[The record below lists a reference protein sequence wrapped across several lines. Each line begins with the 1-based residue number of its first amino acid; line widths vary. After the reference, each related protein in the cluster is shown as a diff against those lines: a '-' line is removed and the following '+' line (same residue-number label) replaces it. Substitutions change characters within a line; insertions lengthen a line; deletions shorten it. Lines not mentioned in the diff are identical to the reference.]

1 MQIQI
6 EIKGLD
12 KVAAQLREL
21 TGAQMQQTASKA
33 INDIAFK
40 VRKGYQDEMR
50 KVFDRPTPYVVSSVR
65 VKQATPSSLEAS
77 IGPEY
82 FGGKGVDPSKVL
94 AAEVVGGN
102 RRAKRSEVALRRA
115 GLLPAGYMTAIP
127 ATPFPGSADA
137 YGGIKGSF
145 ILQLL
150 TYFQAMGE
158 QGYRANMTDKR
169 RAKLANKGKTAS
181 GYATI
186 NGVQYFASMG
196 KLRGQH
202 LAPGIW
208 AKSGI
213 HGSDVKPVLMFIRDP
228 RYQVRLNVEQIAER
242 ANIQAE
248 FEKRLR
254 YQIRKAAGV

>member
-1 MQIQI
+1 MQIKI
-6 EIKGLD
+6 EVKGID
-12 KVAAQLREL
+12 KVSEQLRQL
-21 TGAQMQQTASKA
+21 TGPQMQQAAAKA

-40 VRKGYQDEMR
+40 LRKSYQDEIR
-50 KVFDRPTPYVVSSVR
+50 KVFDKPTPYIVNSIR
-65 VKQATPSSLEAS
+65 VKQAAPDRLAAT

-82 FGGKGVDPSKVL
+82 SGGKGVDPAKVL
-94 AAEVVGGN
+94 AAQVTGGN
-102 RRAKRSEVALRRA
+102 RRNKRAEVALRLA
-115 GLLPAGYMTAIP
+115 GLLPAGYVTAIP
-127 ATPFPGSADA
+127 ATPYPGSDD
-137 YGGIKGSF
+137 GRGNIKGSF

-150 TYFQAMGE
+150 TYFKAMGE

-213 HGSDVKPVLMFIRDP
+213 HGVDVKPVLMFVKDP
-228 RYQVRLNVEQIAER
+228 RYQVRLNVDQIAER
-242 ANIQAE
+242 ADIQGE

>member
-1 MQIQI
+1 MQIKL
-6 EIKGLD
+6 EVKGID
-12 KVAAQLREL
+12 TVAAQLRQL
-21 TGAQMQQTASKA
+21 TGQQLQQTAAKA

-40 VRKGYQDEMR
+40 VRGSYQNEMR
-50 KVFDRPTPYVVSSVR
+50 KVFDRPTPYITSSVR
-65 VKQATPSSLEAS
+65 VKQASAAMLTATV
-77 IGPEY
+77 GPEY
-82 FGGKGVDPSKVL
+82 LGGKGVDPTKVL
-94 AAEVVGGN
+94 AAEVWGGN
-102 RRAKRSEVALRRA
+102 RRAKRSEMALRRA
-115 GLLPAGYMTAIP
+115 GLLPAGYVTAIP
-127 ATPFPGSADA
+127 ATPYPGSDD
-137 YGGIKGSF
+137 GRGNIKGSF

-150 TYFQAMGE
+150 TYFNAMGE

-169 RAKLANKGKTAS
+169 RAKLTNKGKTAS

-196 KLRGQH
+196 RLRGQH

-213 HGSDVKPVLMFIRDP
+213 HGSDIKPVLMFIRDP
-228 RYQVRLNVEQIAER
+228 RYQVRLNVDQIAQR
-242 ANIQAE
+242 ADIQGE